1 MTRVGTGRSGPGL
14 EGAGRT
20 GRRPGNAGTKQA
32 ILDAARE
39 SFGELGYDGATV
51 RQVAAKAGVDPALLY
66 HYFGSKQQLFVAAIE
81 VRGLIE
87 PHIGDL
93 AEGPQDALGE
103 RLVRVML
110 GFWEDP
116 ETRPLFLGLVRSA
129 VTDPEAAATLRRVMT
144 EGPLAVVARASGSPD
159 GELRAMLAGSHLLGI
174 VLIRHILRVEP
185 VASAD
190 VETLVGL
197 LRPAVQR
204 YLTGPLGQ
212 P

>member
-1 MTRVGTGRSGPGL
+1 MTRATARPESR
-14 EGAGRT
+14 GRT
-20 GRRPGNAGTKQA
+20 GRRPGNAGTRQA
-32 ILDAARE
+32 ILDAGRE
-39 SFGELGYDGATV
+39 VFGELGYDGATV
-51 RQVAAKAGVDPALLY
+51 RQVAARAGVDPALLY

-87 PHIGDL
+87 PRLRDL
-93 AEGPQDALGE
+93 ADGPQEGLGE

-129 VTDPEAAATLRRVMT
+129 VTDPEAAEMLRRVMT
-144 EGPLAVVARASGSPD
+144 EGPLAVISRASGSVD
-159 GELRAMLAGSHLLGI
+159 GELRAMLAGSHLIGI
-174 VLIRHILRVEP
+174 VLVRHILRVEP

-197 LRPAVQR
+197 LSPAVQR
-204 YLTGPLGQ
+204 YLTEDLGPA
-212 P
+212 